1 MSAGAVIVIR
11 IKRIFSFLRER
22 RAISPESA
30 VAESQVPYSD
40 RWYYRR
46 LVGRGVIKKVGDRC
60 YLDETLA
67 QSYFRERRKRAF
79 IFLAIVIVVLFA
91 CWLLWELI

>member
-1 MSAGAVIVIR
+1 MSAGAVIVMR
-11 IKRIFSFLRER
+11 VKRIFSFLRER
-22 RAISPESA
+22 QATSAESA

-67 QSYFRERRKRAF
+67 RSYLRERQQRAF
-79 IFLAIVIVVLFA
+79 VFLVVMILVFGA